1 MQPSG
6 GRSGP
11 GEAVGTISGWT
22 RSVRIALV
30 SYKREHMTVHTRVEN
45 QRFIIYMHVKRS
57 VAAVQRFQMIISN
70 FVALQKCM
78 CSEDKKIHVY
88 IKILVCTLYV
98 TPFFFIFFVSFS
110 LAKIKA
116 SIYYFFSS
124 SISILEGPRES
135 FP

>member
-45 QRFIIYMHVKRS
+45 RRFIIYMHVKRS

-88 IKILVCTLYV
+88 IKILVLYV